1 MKLLQNVR
9 MSPAGEVPGGWSLA
23 QWCFKLLM
31 VICGS
36 VLAAV
41 GLELFLIPNR
51 MLVGGMTGLS
61 ALAAHF
67 TEMRL
72 GLFLFVLNLPL
83 ILLSYRKIRR
93 NFAVLTVLGLL
104 VFSLS
109 ALILHPVPA
118 LIENPMMA
126 AFCGGAALG
135 LGIGLVIRY
144 GATLDTLET
153 RDHTE
158 KLVKFGFKDQDFML
172 LNCFILAG
180 AGFIY
185 GWDQA
190 MYSILAYLLA
200 YETVHFS
207 LRGFSVHRRITI
219 VSGHCAEIEKE
230 MEARLGRKV
239 SDCETEE
246 AEKRE
251 AAAKRAMPEER
262 HVYGLERAAERF
274 FSRRSR
280 RVIANFRPI
289 EPRESAGGGATGS
302 GPEPDDGTGA
312 PDEARSVS
320 FSRSRD
326 CSLSY
331 TIHFMEEARLKAI
344 VKAIDPAAGIVTD
357 SRGRRRDGSLAE

>member
-1 MKLLQNVR
+1 MKLMQNVR
-9 MSPAGEVPGGWSLA
+9 IGPAGELVSGWSLA
-23 QWCFKLLM
+23 QWGFKLMM

-83 ILLSYRKIRR
+83 ILLSYRKVRR

-118 LIENPMMA
+118 LIENPMTA
-126 AFCGGAALG
+126 AFCGGPALG

-144 GATLDTLET
+144 GGTLDTLET

-158 KLVKFGFKDQDFML
+158 KLVKFGFKDQDLML

-185 GWDQA
+185 GWEQA

-219 VSGHCAEIEKE
+219 VSPHCAEIGKE
-230 MEARLGRKV
+230 MEARLGRKA
-239 SDCETEE
+239 SDYEAEN
-246 AEKRE
+246 AEKRK
-251 AAAKRAMPEER
+251 AAARREMPGER
-262 HVYGLERAAERF
+262 HAYGLERAAGRF
-274 FSRRSR
+274 FGRRSG
-280 RVIANFRPI
+280 RVIANFRPF
-289 EPRESAGGGATGS
+289 EPRRFAGEGGNGS
-302 GPEPDDGTGA
+302 GPEPDEDGLH
-312 PDEARSVS
+312 EALNAGC
-320 FSRSRD
+320 SR
-326 CSLSY
+326 SLSY
-331 TIHFMEEARLKAI
+331 TIHFMEAARMKAI
-344 VKAIDPAAGIVTD
+344 VKAIDPTAGIVTD
-357 SRGRRRDGSLAE
+357 TCGRRRDGSLAE

>member
-9 MSPAGEVPGGWSLA
+9 MSSAGETMDGWSLA

-67 TEMRL
+67 TEMKL

-83 ILLSYRKIRR
+83 ILLSYRKVRR

-118 LIENPMMA
+118 LIENPMTA
-126 AFCGGAALG
+126 AFCGGTALG

-144 GATLDTLET
+144 GGTLDTLET

-185 GWDQA
+185 GWEQA

-230 MEARLGRKV
+230 MEARLGRKASV
-239 SDCETEE
+239 YHAEN

-251 AAAKRAMPEER
+251 AAAKKEMPGEL
-262 HVYGLERAAERF
+262 HSNGLGRVAERF
-274 FSRRSR
+274 FSRRSG
-280 RVIANFRPI
+280 RVIANFQPV
-289 EPRESAGGGATGS
+289 EPRRFVGEGAIGS
-302 GPEPDDGTGA
+302 GPG
-312 PDEARSVS
+312 PDEDGLHKAISAGYSHGKDR
-320 FSRSRD
+320 
-326 CSLSY
+326 SLSY

-344 VKAIDPAAGIVTD
+344 VKAIDPSAGIVTD

>member
-9 MSPAGEVPGGWSLA
+9 IGPAGETMDGWSLA

-67 TEMRL
+67 TEMKL

-83 ILLSYRKIRR
+83 ILLSYRKVRR

-118 LIENPMMA
+118 LIENPMTA
-126 AFCGGAALG
+126 AFCGGTALG

-144 GATLDTLET
+144 GGTLDTLET

-185 GWDQA
+185 GWEQA

-219 VSGHCAEIEKE
+219 VSGYCAEIERE
-230 MEARLGRKV
+230 MEARLGRKASV
-239 SDCETEE
+239 YPAEK

-251 AAAKRAMPEER
+251 AAAKRELPEE
-262 HVYGLERAAERF
+262 HQAYGLGQAAERF
-274 FSRRSR
+274 FGRRSG
-280 RVIANFRPI
+280 RVIANFRPV
-289 EPRESAGGGATGS
+289 EPRRFAREGAIGS
-302 GPEPDDGTGA
+302 GPG
-312 PDEARSVS
+312 PDEDGLYEAISAGNGPGKGR
-320 FSRSRD
+320 
-326 CSLSY
+326 CLSY
-331 TIHFMEEARLKAI
+331 TIHFMEAARLKAI
-344 VKAIDPAAGIVTD
+344 VKAIDPSAGIVTD

>member
-9 MSPAGEVPGGWSLA
+9 IGPAGEVLGGWSLA

-83 ILLSYRKIRR
+83 ILLSYRKVRR

-219 VSGHCAEIEKE
+219 VSGRCAEIEKE
-230 MEARLGRKV
+230 MEARLGRKA
-239 SDCETEE
+239 SDCEAEE

-251 AAAKRAMPEER
+251 ADAKRAMPEER
-262 HVYGLERAAERF
+262 HAYGLERAAERF

-289 EPRESAGGGATGS
+289 EPRESVGGEANGS
-302 GPEPDDGTGA
+302 IREPDERA
-312 PDEARSVS
+312 PNEARSES
-320 FSRSRD
+320 FSRSSG

-331 TIHFMEEARLKAI
+331 TIHFMEEARMKAI